1 MTDAPPVVALF
12 GATAL
17 GKSDVALE
25 LAGLLDAD
33 IVVADSMQIY
43 AGLPIS
49 PTSPARRRAGAPATT
64 SSAGPRRRT
73 SAASPSTPRW
83 RTRPWTGCSRRAGR

>member
-17 GKSDVALE
+17 GKSEVALA

-43 AGLPIS
+43 AGLPVLTNQ
-49 PTSPARRRAGAPATT
+49 PGVEARRRA
-64 SSAGPRRRT
+64 R
-73 SAASPSTPRW
+73 
-83 RTRPWTGCSRRAGR
+83 